1 MDQATLVKR
10 DRDIGARVIE
20 ALSTESVPIAIWDW
34 VYDPPTEEWQLIIAT
49 PWIDTKGPRATYR
62 ALTDA
67 LQKADIYP
75 EVPMRRVFLV
85 SPTDPQ
91 ARRIEKSEGFVHIL
105 KHQTRNQ
112 PGYSVVF
119 APTARSGSIPMRS
132 FWSLDELRKF
142 LSKDLS
148 VRPEKIAEAEHEV
161 EHTGATS
168 LFPVTLTTNQIRRLG
183 L

>member
-1 MDQATLVKR
+1 MDQATVVKR

-20 ALSTESVPIAIWDW
+20 ALSTQSVPIAIWDW
-34 VYDPPTEEWQLIIAT
+34 AYDPATEEWQLVIAT
-49 PWIDTKGPRATYR
+49 PWIDSEGPRATYR

-67 LQKADIYP
+67 LQKAKIYP
-75 EVPMRRVFLV
+75 EVPMRRVFP
-85 SPTDPQ
+85 SDPR
-91 ARRIEKSEGFVHIL
+91 AKRIEKNEGLVHIL

-119 APTARSGSIPMRS
+119 APTTRSGSVPMRS
-132 FWSLDELRKF
+132 FWTLDDLKEF

-148 VRPEKIAEAEHEV
+148 VRPGKLDEAVHEV
-161 EHTGATS
+161 EHTGATLLS
-168 LFPVTLTTNQIRRLG
+168 PVTLTTNQLKRLG